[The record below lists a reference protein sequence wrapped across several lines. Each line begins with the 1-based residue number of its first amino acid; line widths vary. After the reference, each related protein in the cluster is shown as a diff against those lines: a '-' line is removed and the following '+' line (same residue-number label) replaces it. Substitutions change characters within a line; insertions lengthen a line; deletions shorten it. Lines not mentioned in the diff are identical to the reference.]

1 MELALQLQELLAG
14 ERGAATSVL
23 AAAAAAAAAAG
34 AALVISAVTRGRGG
48 QGRDRLTP
56 LVYRMQLDF
65 RASPSVIDAQIS
77 SVVVVSIEF
86 GF

>member
-23 AAAAAAAAAAG
+23 AAAAAAAAG
-34 AALVISAVTRGRGG
+34 AALVISAVTRGRGV
-48 QGRDRLTP
+48 QGRDRLAP

>member
-23 AAAAAAAAAAG
+23 AAAAAAAAG

-77 SVVVVSIEF
+77 SVVVSIEF

>member
-23 AAAAAAAAAAG
+23 AAAAAAAAG